1 MDGLSPHIEHRVAN
15 LHREAEIRRLAAS
28 APTAASPKPRPRSR
42 RALAIAAASLALALA
57 GAPAAYLVAAASA
70 GPSVPVEA
78 VSAPVVE
85 DAGPAPAPLERPSN
99 PPVSPGG
106 GKLVHR

>member
-1 MDGLSPHIEHRVAN
+1 MDGLSPHIDHRVAN
-15 LHREAEIRRLAAS
+15 LHREAEVRRLAAS
-28 APTAASPKPRPRSR
+28 APTSSRPTRPTRTR
-42 RALAIAAASLALALA
+42 RALAIVAASLALALA

-70 GPSVPVEA
+70 GPSVPVEG
-78 VSAPVVE
+78 VSVPVVE
-85 DAGPAPAPLERPSN
+85 DAGPAPAPVERRSV